1 MMNSKETLKNL
12 HKRFPLMTL
21 DELFDILDCYVEQ
34 SPSINPIWRDSVY
47 YRTSVNGTTNK
58 FSTSKPE
65 NCLTTKI
72 NYNDGA
78 VSNIKTEDDIQL
90 AASHTVC
97 RK

>member
-34 SPSINPIWRDSVY
+34 SQTLNWWDSVY
-47 YRTSVNGTTNK
+47 YRPSMNGTTNK

-78 VSNIKTEDDIQL
+78 VSNLKAEDDIQL